1 LIQCVFIVRMNDGF
15 SVSFVGLSLILLLW
29 FCAVLIT
36 PCRGFFA
43 ELPITDNPEE
53 FGSEDQHHYPIIT
66 IKADGSKYF
75 ENDWLPQLN
84 VLSSKPSIQTSNFV
98 FIRAD
103 ARLSFGEVRKTLK
116 EIRKYRTTGIVLM
129 SEKKIIE
136 KNSVH
141 SVCSVF
147 P

>member
-1 LIQCVFIVRMNDGF
+1 MNDGF

-29 FCAVLIT
+29 FGAVLIT
-36 PCRGFFA
+36 PCRSFFA

-75 ENDWLPQLN
+75 EHDWLPDTN
-84 VLSSKPSIQTSNFV
+84 FLSSKPSIRNSDFV

-103 ARLSFGEVRKTLK
+103 ARLSFGEVRRTL
-116 EIRKYRTTGIVLM
+116 EELQKYRSQGIVLAAE
-129 SEKKIIE
+129 EKIVKPNE
-136 KNSVH
+136 NSPFEEYLLNRVRY
-141 SVCSVF
+141 CGC
-147 P
+147 